1 MIEIKP
7 QGQAH
12 EPRTYFGFDSRTFEE
27 NSMERRRPWFSGIP
41 SGASVCFNVP
51 LGHHFGCIPKK
62 LVVTAFIADGHSGL
76 SSPITRVP
84 VKLLSATVRHKPQL
98 PLCHSGGILLGLQPT
113 IEDVLDYEG
122 TPYRME
128 APPAPKLTQEQAHLF
143 RTMTPLNISDWEPFN
158 ITSQLI
164 LHFEN
169 IVSWTSIHVFG
180 YVEGEFLD
188 NPHDG

>member
-27 NSMERRRPWFSGIP
+27 NSMERRRPYEAGIAP
-41 SGASVCFNVP
+41 RCSVCFNVP

-62 LVVTAFIADGHSGL
+62 LVVTAFIGDGHSGVGL
-76 SSPITRVP
+76 PIGRIP
-84 VKLLSATVRHKPQL
+84 VKLLSATVGHRPQL
-98 PLCHSGGILLGLQPT
+98 PLCSSGGILLGLQPT

-128 APPAPKLTQEQAHLF
+128 GPPAPKLTQEQAHLF
-143 RTMTPLNISDWEPFN
+143 RTTTPLDISDWEPF
-158 ITSQLI
+158 TMTDEL
-164 LHFEN
+164 LLVFEN
-169 IVSWTSIHVFG
+169 IVSPTSIHVFG
-180 YVEGEFLD
+180 YVEGEILD
-188 NPHDG
+188 RP